1 MHAIWIEIPVADLAR
16 AKRFYEAVFAH
27 APTEV
32 TDDGVRA
39 ITVIDGQP
47 TVSLNRTEGFTPS
60 AAGSLP
66 YFHLDGPLDAALD
79 VVTEHGG
86 GIVEPAAARGDLGLF
101 ALVTDS
107 EGNAL
112 YLHAAS

>member
-1 MHAIWIEIPVADLAR
+1 MNAIWIEIPVADLTR
-16 AKRFYEAVFAH
+16 AKAFYESVFAH

-32 TDDGVRA
+32 TDDGTCA
-39 ITVIDGQP
+39 ITIIDGQP

-60 AAGSLP
+60 PDGVLP
-66 YFHLDGPLDAALD
+66 DFHLDGPLAPALD
-79 VVTEHGG
+79 RVTAAGG
-86 GIVEPAAARGDLGLF
+86 AVVEPAAPRGDLGLF

-107 EGNAL
+107 EGNSL

>member
-16 AKRFYEAVFAH
+16 AKAFYESVFGH
-27 APTEV
+27 AATAV
-32 TDDGVRA
+32 TDDGTRA
-39 ITVIDGQP
+39 ITIIDGQP
-47 TVSLNRTEGFTPS
+47 TVSLNQTAGFTPS

-66 YFHLDGPLDAALD
+66 YFHVDEPLDGALGRVSAA
-79 VVTEHGG
+79 GG
-86 GIVEPAAARGDLGLF
+86 AIVEPATARGDLGLF

-112 YLHAAS
+112 YLHATS